1 VSVFPRL
8 LSLPWTPSNSCCSL
22 KFGVV
27 YPDIP
32 LLSGDTLL
40 VTPIV
45 AEVVSDAFE
54 DERETGV
61 HPASFLC
68 GSANIF

>member
-1 VSVFPRL
+1 MSVFPRL
-8 LSLPWTPSNSCCSL
+8 LSLSWTPSNTCSSL

-27 YPDIP
+27 YPDTP

-54 DERETGV
+54 VLLRKRLESSSSKLSLWER
-61 HPASFLC
+61 
-68 GSANIF
+68 